1 MNAVECLNVS
11 FNRGSRMV
19 LDDISLSVAQGEFV
33 ALIGHN
39 GAGKSTLIKLCLGLI
54 TPKKGKVK
62 VLGGRPGA
70 SPISVGYLP
79 ENVSFYD
86 GMTIRD
92 NLNYFADLK
101 NIPRQRADELIESL
115 GLSTVAAQKVGQCS
129 KGQRQRLGLAQ
140 ALLAKPKLL
149 FLDEPTVGLDP
160 TASDFMYQELLKL
173 KERGCTV
180 IVCTHELM
188 LVEGF
193 ADRIVMLVG
202 GHKAVDGTIR
212 ILSEKMGLSFEL
224 VSSDALNAA
233 RQDEFLRSSIID
245 GRLVC
250 KGTDLSQKLIYL
262 EKKYGITG
270 VGVKNPSLMDIYKA
284 ALKEHQ
290 K

>member
-1 MNAVECLNVS
+1 
-11 FNRGSRMV
+11 
-19 LDDISLSVAQGEFV
+19 
-33 ALIGHN
+33 
-39 GAGKSTLIKLCLGLI
+39 
-54 TPKKGKVK
+54 
-62 VLGGRPGA
+62 
-70 SPISVGYLP
+70 
-79 ENVSFYD
+79 
-86 GMTIRD
+86 MTIRD

-129 KGQRQRLGLAQ
+129 KGQRRRLGLAQ

-202 GHKAVDGTIR
+202 GHKAADGTIR

-224 VSSDALNAA
+224 VSSEALNAA
-233 RQDEFLRSSIID
+233 RQDEFLRSSVID

-250 KGTDLSQKLIYL
+250 KGTDLSQKLTYL

-270 VGVKNPSLMDIYKA
+270 SRC
-284 ALKEHQ
+284 
-290 K
+290 

>member
-86 GMTIRD
+86 GMTIRE

-202 GHKAVDGTIR
+202 GHKAADGTIR

-224 VSSDALNAA
+224 VSSEALNAA
-233 RQDEFLRSSIID
+233 RQDEFLRSSVID

-250 KGTDLSQKLIYL
+250 KGTDLSQKLTYL
-262 EKKYGITG
+262 VKKYGITG

-284 ALKEHQ
+284 ALKGHQ

>member
-1 MNAVECLNVS
+1 MNAVECRNVS
-11 FNRGSRMV
+11 FNRGTRLV

-54 TPKKGKVK
+54 TPEKGEVK
-62 VLGGRPGA
+62 VLGGKPGA

-86 GMTIRD
+86 GMTIRE
-92 NLNYFADLK
+92 NLIYFADLK
-101 NIPRQRADELIESL
+101 QISRQRADELIESL
-115 GLSTVAAQKVGQCS
+115 GLTAAAKQKVGQCS

-160 TASDFMYQELLKL
+160 SASDFMYQELLKL

-180 IVCTHELM
+180 VVCTHELM

-193 ADRIVMLVG
+193 ADRLVMLVRG
-202 GHKAVDGTIR
+202 QKAADGSIR
-212 ILSEKMGLSFEL
+212 TLSEKMGLSFEL
-224 VSSDALNAA
+224 VSAEALSAA
-233 RQDEFLRSSIID
+233 HQDEFLASSVIE
-245 GRLVC
+245 GRLFC
-250 KGTDLSQKLIYL
+250 TGADLSRKLSYL
-262 EKKYGITG
+262 EKQYGITG

-284 ALKEHQ
+284 ALKEQQ

>member
-1 MNAVECLNVS
+1 
-11 FNRGSRMV
+11 MV

-86 GMTIRD
+86 GMTIRE

-202 GHKAVDGTIR
+202 GHKAADGTIR

-233 RQDEFLRSSIID
+233 RQDEFLRSSVIG

-250 KGTDLSQKLIYL
+250 KGTDLSQKLTYL

-284 ALKEHQ
+284 ALKGHQ

>member
-1 MNAVECLNVS
+1 MEFLY
-11 FNRGSRMV
+11 
-19 LDDISLSVAQGEFV
+19 LLHIPDLTLPQGEI
-33 ALIGHN
+33 IGIIGNN

-86 GMTIRD
+86 GMTIRE

-101 NIPRQRADELIESL
+101 NISRQRADELIES
-115 GLSTVAAQKVGQCS
+115 QKVGQCS

-202 GHKAVDGTIR
+202 GHKAADGTIR

-224 VSSDALNAA
+224 VSSEALNAA
-233 RQDEFLRSSIID
+233 RQDEFLRSSVID

-250 KGTDLSQKLIYL
+250 KGTDLSQKLTYL

-284 ALKEHQ
+284 ALKGHQ
-290 K
+290 T

>member
-1 MNAVECLNVS
+1 
-11 FNRGSRMV
+11 MV
-19 LDDISLSVAQGEFV
+19 LDGISLSVAQGEFV

-39 GAGKSTLIKLCLGLI
+39 GTGKSTLIKLCLGLI

-62 VLGGRPGA
+62 VLDGKPGT
-70 SPISVGYLP
+70 SPVSVGYLP

-86 GMTIRD
+86 GMTIRE

-101 NIPRQRADELIESL
+101 NISRQRADELIESL
-115 GLSTVAAQKVGQCS
+115 GLSAVAAQKVGQCS

-202 GHKAVDGTIR
+202 GHKAADGTIR
-212 ILSEKMGLSFEL
+212 NLSEKMGLSFEL
-224 VSSDALNAA
+224 VSSEALNAA
-233 RQDEFLRSSIID
+233 RQDEFLRSSVVD

-250 KGTDLSQKLIYL
+250 TGTDLSQKLTYL

>member
-1 MNAVECLNVS
+1 M
-11 FNRGSRMV
+11 
-19 LDDISLSVAQGEFV
+19 
-33 ALIGHN
+33 ALIGE
-39 GAGKSTLIKLCLGLI
+39 
-54 TPKKGKVK
+54 
-62 VLGGRPGA
+62 
-70 SPISVGYLP
+70 P
-79 ENVSFYD
+79 E
-86 GMTIRD
+86 I
-92 NLNYFADLK
+92 
-101 NIPRQRADELIESL
+101 
-115 GLSTVAAQKVGQCS
+115 
-129 KGQRQRLGLAQ
+129 
-140 ALLAKPKLL
+140 L

-202 GHKAVDGTIR
+202 GHKAADGTIR

-250 KGTDLSQKLIYL
+250 KGTDLSQKLTYL

-284 ALKEHQ
+284 ALKGHQ

>member
-86 GMTIRD
+86 GMTIRE

-202 GHKAVDGTIR
+202 GHKAADGTIR

-224 VSSDALNAA
+224 VSS
-233 RQDEFLRSSIID
+233 E
-245 GRLVC
+245 
-250 KGTDLSQKLIYL
+250 
-262 EKKYGITG
+262 
-270 VGVKNPSLMDIYKA
+270 
-284 ALKEHQ
+284 
-290 K
+290 